1 MVIKEFILQ
10 GVGRFREPIRFQLSN
25 GLNVFFGGNEKG
37 KTTIADALFFLLS
50 LTGEQQ
56 ERLVSDGAKETRLG
70 ITLRDGPDN
79 FRLLM
84 DVSSDAVLLSKYNQE
99 TKKFDSV
106 SKDKKEIREFFK
118 RDLLFKPL
126 DVYKD
131 LFLINPYSS
140 MDSSP
145 NEESPI
151 PREPEQFTLTGDVN
165 TGFGGADDFEP
176 SSYAAGEDLHQNAMT
191 EEEIR
196 SEIGKLED
204 ELKRAS
210 AATEKQDKAEQLES
224 ELTDVQDKIRTI
236 SGLQTTLQDIEKQ
249 VNTLNKFSDLP
260 DDIETK
266 IDEYLKFE
274 GRIKKEIDEI
284 ERQRSQ
290 YESVSADMPPFYKDK
305 IFIAGA
311 GLVLSFI
318 VIPVLLSIFAGSWG
332 MYFSAGV
339 FAGLGTMGYALWKDA
354 GKRGEIK
361 KRKEA
366 VAALEKQ
373 IKEQRNK
380 YEIEG
385 SVIKSII
392 SSMKLESPAS
402 LKEGI
407 KRYREV
413 LEEFAKAK
421 SRYNTAVTENGPDIL
436 KQREDKLKSDLEAV
450 QEEVRTM
457 AMSGMDP
464 YSISQQI
471 ESLKNKLSKM
481 GNEAVQ
487 QKKEPPVQQ
496 KHHEEV
502 RKPLEVPVP
511 AFMKNINSIADIT
524 GEGKDKILSL
534 IGTTASSHFKTLTFG
549 KFREISILDNRIVC
563 ITDTGRE
570 VELNNVSGSVRERG
584 MLSVIVAVS
593 ELAAEKWPWPLVMD
607 DPIMLLDDAN
617 RAAVYRMVKNLSK
630 ETQVLFLT
638 KDGNLKPFADTFIS
652 L

>member
-37 KTTIADALFFLLS
+37 KTTIADAIFFLLS

-140 MDSSP
+140 LDSSP
-145 NEESPI
+145 SEESSI
-151 PREPEQFTLTGDVN
+151 TREPEQFTLTGDVN
-165 TGFGGADDFEP
+165 TDFGGVNDFEP
-176 SSYAAGEDLHQNAMT
+176 SSYAAVEDLHQNAMT

-266 IDEYLKFE
+266 VDEYSKYE

-290 YESVSADMPPFYKDK
+290 YESVSVNMPPFYKDK
-305 IFIAGA
+305 TFIAGA

-421 SRYNTAVTENGPDIL
+421 SRYNTAVTENGPDML
-436 KQREDKLKSDLEAV
+436 KQQESKLKSDLETA

-487 QKKEPPVQQ
+487 QKKEPLVQQ
-496 KHHEEV
+496 KHREEV
-502 RKPLEVPVP
+502 QKPRQVPVP
-511 AFMKNINSIADIT
+511 AFMRNINSIADMI

-549 KFREISILDNRIVC
+549 KYQEITIADNRIVC
-563 ITDTGRE
+563 IADTGRE

-584 MLSVIVAVS
+584 MLSMIVAIS

-607 DPIMLLDDAN
+607 DPIMLLDDTN
-617 RAAVYRMVKNLSK
+617 RAAVYGMIKNISK

-638 KDGNLKPFADTFIS
+638 KDSNLKPFADTFIS